1 MAETPSPD
9 SPPRRSYRLGP
20 IGLAATGSLTLLLA
34 VPPGAIGQV
43 APGGLGT
50 RVNGTA
56 LGRCGAGVCTVEGGT
71 AAGRTLF
78 HRFSQYDTRSGIR
91 RVDLDTRGRANV
103 VVGVGHPN
111 GSFFGAPLRL
121 NRNANLFWLSPGGL
135 WFGAGG
141 QIQGATSLLLSTA
154 PTLRIGGGTFT
165 AAGGLGDRIDDLG
178 IDPPLDLEAL
188 ARSGLDGSTLGTGDG
203 PIVLA
208 GGRLSVDRHLLL
220 HSGAGPIRSAPASQT
235 ALQAGRSVQLSGG
248 TLQLQGLDIQAGTS
262 AADDLVRLRSGPL
275 VGGGFGQLSLS
286 DGSLRATRVVLEGSG
301 GLALERVEARA
312 GGVTE
317 AGEVQ
322 ISAGTAATTG
332 AARLRGVSL
341 AGGDI
346 TVGARGPLDA
356 SSLRMEAGNPGG
368 SGRLQLVAGPGRDGE
383 PSLQLAD
390 ATARGRIVAIRSVGP
405 AKLANVSLHVTG
417 NSDSSG
423 VWLSTSPSGENGKAP
438 LELEGVKLSAPSVL
452 LRAAGDL
459 RGRNLVV
466 DADQIFLQAE
476 GRQNAA
482 DAGGQLSL
490 QNSHL
495 RAHQLVSASAQ
506 GDGTARELQIEA
518 EQIDL
523 RTSGDLTLNNTL
535 VVSRGTSGWIQLT
548 AGSPDNQRRPGNLTL
563 QSTHL
568 DAPVIIGRADGSI
581 SMRNGSARAGRPGE
595 RGQVWL
601 ETLPPAHTA
610 VGAPLNDSRTA
621 SLQGTALTGG
631 RLLVR
636 SGTVMVGANSRLEA
650 PKGKI
655 QLEATSGNLVLAD
668 SSLDV
673 GVKHEADL
681 RTEVDPSPLGGS
693 DGSVNNTPTIGLF
706 AAGDLLIRDG
716 SRLSATQNL
725 KPLREANPTL
735 PRDVIRLTDTS
746 GLVVADAGQSLTVDN
761 STITADAS
769 DNMAGNILL
778 RSQAMAGET
787 GLSIRQSSLSA
798 SGGVGSGDI
807 RLNSANGIQIE
818 ASRLSAQASHSPEN
832 LNAPGQTDW
841 GVISLKSGT
850 FQGGE
855 ITLTNSS
862 SAAAV
867 VVKGS
872 QLRAEQSASDGP
884 ISALRLTG
892 RDSGQG
898 FKDIFDDNDTP
909 NINGFGG
916 IITIISGGGIQ
927 ITGEQSLLSV
937 NSTGG
942 SREGGIGT
950 SGSELSG
957 GPSAF
962 EDFGGVIRLIN
973 TSLEQPILMVD
984 GARLE
989 ARTGPALDAT
999 STKWSVGG
1007 AVNAWSLAP
1016 MIVEIA
1022 ILNSQTQFP
1031 EQEGDNPL
1039 YYQGGVAL
1047 YSQEHIHIEG
1057 STISFGPLL
1066 ETKAQDGRGKL
1077 LVYTP
1082 ITSDYSATSNANLL
1096 SPACNTTCSTS
1107 WKPNLFADFLSKDAA
1122 DYLAEDQDPA
1132 PSVWSFFRQKN
1143 TTINPATANGS
1154 FAIKD
1159 ESFTGNDRGRD
1170 STVKLTRDWF
1180 EGVPDRIVF
1189 QPGEAPIR
1197 LADLASRAGS
1207 TSSNPATLPSPEA
1220 QAPPPLSESIVWAPP
1235 LELAAL
1241 PEIQP
1246 MTAIDNEL
1254 VGFDAG
1260 TVELLVEES
1269 QAIPESVASE
1279 SFTSQEERAS
1289 REVIARLRLPSR
1301 QNTPMAIDGLQQFL
1315 RNAMPTSQQQ
1325 TATANTNPEYRP
1337 AILQISIT
1345 DLTDSGQVQINHILI
1360 PSQGEIRGWQTRTSS
1375 ADLQESIRAF
1385 QRKLSQQDM
1394 ADDNRAG
1401 RALEALLLQPVA
1413 ADLKRL
1419 SINALLLALDRGLQ
1433 GIPFAAL
1440 PYANGSVVD
1449 QFAITVTPA
1458 LALTDLKPQ
1467 AMAQHARRTVLAG
1480 ASTFRNG
1487 LVPLHMAEQEL
1498 QQLASLHTDALVL
1511 FAGSFQTQTL
1521 LSRTREQ
1528 PVKILHLATHA
1539 EFSGEGADSAR
1550 IYTSDGELS
1559 LSQLGSELRHGQT
1572 EPIDLFVLN
1581 ACRTAVGN
1589 EDKELGI
1596 AGLALQAGASSAL
1609 GNLWYV
1615 DDVVTAAFSV
1625 QFHRALQ
1632 QGLSK
1637 DKALQKTQQLFRTGR
1652 IKVRGDTIIN
1662 ETGVVLL
1669 TGLSYS
1675 EQIRLAN
1682 LEAPYFWAG
1691 AVLTGRPW

>member
-1 MAETPSPD
+1 MAETPSPHFL
-9 SPPRRSYRLGP
+9 PKRSYRMGP
-20 IGLAATGSLTLLLA
+20 IGLAATGSLALLLA
-34 VPPGAIGQV
+34 APLSASAQV

-56 LGRCGAGVCTVEGGT
+56 LGRCSSGVCTVEGGT

-91 RVDLDTRGRANV
+91 RVDLDSRGRANV
-103 VVGVGHPN
+103 VVGVGHPD
-111 GSFFGAPLRL
+111 GSFFNAPLRL
-121 NRNANLFWLSPGGL
+121 SGNANLFWLSPGGL
-135 WFGAGG
+135 WFGPGG

-154 PTLRIGGGTFT
+154 PSLRIGGETFQ
-165 AAGGLGDRIDDLG
+165 AAGGLGDRLG
-178 IDPPLDLEAL
+178 GLGKGAALDLDLEAL
-188 ARSGLDGSTLGTGDG
+188 AEGRLEGPALASGDG
-203 PIVLA
+203 PILLA

-220 HSGAGPIRSAPASQT
+220 HSGAGPIRTAPASQT

-248 TLQLQGLDIQAGTS
+248 TLQLQGLEIQAGTT

-275 VGGGFGQLSLS
+275 VGGGFGHLSLS
-286 DGSLRATRVVLEGSG
+286 DASLRATRVLLEGSG
-301 GLALERVEARA
+301 GLELQRVEARA
-312 GGVTE
+312 GGASE

-356 SSLRMEAGNPGG
+356 SALRMEAGNPGG
-368 SGRLQLVAGPGRDGE
+368 SGRLQLVAGPGSDGE

-390 ATARGRIVAIRSVGP
+390 ATARGHIVAIRSVGP

-417 NSDSSG
+417 NSETSG

-438 LELEGVKLSAPSVL
+438 LELDGVKLSAPSVL

-506 GDGTARELQIEA
+506 GDGIARELQIEA
-518 EQIDL
+518 ERIDL
-523 RTSGDLTLNNTL
+523 RTSGDLTLDNTV

-548 AGSPDNQRRPGNLTL
+548 AGSPDNLRRPGNLTL

-581 SMRNGSARAGRPGE
+581 SVRNGSARAGRPGE
-595 RGQVWL
+595 RGQVRL

-610 VGAPLNDSRTA
+610 VGAPLSDSRTA

-636 SGTVMVGANSRLEA
+636 SGTVMVGANSKLEA

-725 KPLREANPTL
+725 KPLREANLTL
-735 PRDVIRLTDTS
+735 HRDVIRLTDTS
-746 GLVVADAGQSLTVDN
+746 GVVVADAGQSLTVDN

-769 DNMAGNILL
+769 DNLAGNILL

-818 ASRLSAQASHSPEN
+818 ASRLSAQVSHSPKS
-832 LNAPGQTDW
+832 LDPRRQHDW
-841 GVISLKSGT
+841 EEISLGSGA

-862 SAAAV
+862 PSAAV
-867 VVKGS
+867 LVKGS

-884 ISALRLTG
+884 ISAWRLTG
-892 RDSGQG
+892 RGSGQG
-898 FKDIFDDNDTP
+898 FTDIFDDNDIP
-909 NINGFGG
+909 EINGLGG
-916 IITIISGGGIQ
+916 IITVISGAGIH

-937 NSTGG
+937 NSVGDNK
-942 SREGGIGT
+942 EGGISANGN
-950 SGSELSG
+950 GNGNERSES
-957 GPSAF
+957 PSTF
-962 EDFGGVIRLIN
+962 EDFGGVIRLVN
-973 TSLEQPILMVD
+973 TSLEKPILLVD

-989 ARTGPALDAT
+989 ARTGPALDAS
-999 STKWSVGG
+999 STYWSVGG

-1016 MIVEIA
+1016 IIVEFA

-1031 EQEGDNPL
+1031 EQEEKYL
-1039 YYQGGVAL
+1039 VHRGGVAL
-1047 YSQEHIHIEG
+1047 YSQQLIDLRHSKFG
-1057 STISFGPLL
+1057 FGPLPVG
-1066 ETKAQDGRGKL
+1066 ESGQGQI
-1077 LVYTP
+1077 LVHTP
-1082 ITSDYSATSNANLL
+1082 NASDYSAANSANQF
-1096 SPACNTTCSTS
+1096 SPACDTNCSTS
-1107 WKPNLFADFLSKDAA
+1107 WDPYSFTNFLV
-1122 DYLAEDQDPA
+1122 QDEA
-1132 PSVWSFFRQKN
+1132 PSIWSYFRNKN
-1143 TTINPATANGS
+1143 TTISPDTCTLD

-1159 ESFTGNDRGRD
+1159 ESFTGNDSGKE
-1170 STVKLTRDWF
+1170 STIKLTRDWF
-1180 EGVPDRIVF
+1180 ERVPERIVF
-1189 QPGEAPIR
+1189 QPGEAPVR

-1207 TSSNPATLPSPEA
+1207 TTSNPATLPSPEA

-1246 MTAIDNEL
+1246 LTAIDNEL
-1254 VGFDAG
+1254 MGVDAG

-1269 QAIPESVASE
+1269 QAMPESVASE
-1279 SFTSQEERAS
+1279 SFTSQEERSS
-1289 REVIARLRLPSR
+1289 REVIARLRLPN
-1301 QNTPMAIDGLQQFL
+1301 QPNTPLAIDGLQQFL
-1315 RNAMPTSQQQ
+1315 RNAIPTSRQQ
-1325 TATANTNPEYRP
+1325 TATIKTSSEYRP

-1345 DLTDSGQVQINHILI
+1345 DLADGDQVQINHILI
-1360 PSQGEIRGWQTRTSS
+1360 PSQGGIRGWQTRTSS

-1419 SINALLLALDRGLQ
+1419 GINALLLALDRGLQ

-1449 QFAITVTPA
+1449 HFAITVTPA
-1458 LALTDLKPQ
+1458 LTLTDLKPQ
-1467 AMAQHARRTVLAG
+1467 AMAQQPRRTVLAG

-1487 LVPLHMAEQEL
+1487 LMPLHMAEQEL

-1539 EFSGEGADSAR
+1539 EFSGEGADGAR

-1559 LSQLGSELRHGQT
+1559 LSQLGSELRQGQP

-1615 DDVVTAAFSV
+1615 DDVVTAAFSI
-1625 QFHRALQ
+1625 QFHRTLQ

-1637 DKALQKTQQLFRTGR
+1637 DQALQKTQQLFRTGR
-1652 IKVRGDTIIN
+1652 IRVRGDTIIN
-1662 ETGVVLL
+1662 ETDAVLL
-1669 TGLSYS
+1669 TGLSHS

>member
-91 RVDLDTRGRANV
+91 RVDLDSRGRANV
-103 VVGVGHPN
+103 VVGVAHPN

-121 NRNANLFWLSPGGL
+121 SGNANLFWLSPGGL

-165 AAGGLGDRIDDLG
+165 AAGGLGDRLDDLG
-178 IDPPLDLEAL
+178 TDPPLDLEAL

-220 HSGAGPIRSAPASQT
+220 HSGAGPIQSAPGERM
-235 ALQAGRSVQLSGG
+235 ALEAGRSVQLSGG

-286 DGSLRATRVVLEGSG
+286 DGSVRATRVVLEGSG

-317 AGEVQ
+317 PGEVQ

-368 SGRLQLVAGPGRDGE
+368 SGRLQLVAGPGSDGE

-390 ATARGRIVAIRSVGP
+390 ATGRGRIVAIRSVGP
-405 AKLANVSLHVTG
+405 AQLANVSLHVTG
-417 NSDSSG
+417 NSDTSG

-518 EQIDL
+518 ERIDL
-523 RTSGDLTLNNTL
+523 RTSGDLTLDNTL
-535 VVSRGTSGWIQLT
+535 LVSRGTSGWIQLT
-548 AGSPDNQRRPGNLTL
+548 AGSPDDLPRPGNLTL

-581 SMRNGSARAGRPGE
+581 SVRNGSARAGRPGE
-595 RGQVWL
+595 RGQVRL

-610 VGAPLNDSRTA
+610 VGAPLKDSRTA

-636 SGTVMVGANSRLEA
+636 SGTVMVGANSKLEA

-655 QLEATSGNLVLAD
+655 QLEATSGNLVLAG

-725 KPLREANPTL
+725 KALREANPTL

-746 GLVVADAGQSLTVDN
+746 GVVVADAGQSLTVD
-761 STITADAS
+761 SSAITADAS
-769 DNMAGNILL
+769 DNLAGNILL

-818 ASRLSAQASHSPEN
+818 ASRLSAQASHSPES
-832 LNAPGQTDW
+832 LEALGQPDW
-841 GVISLKSGT
+841 EKISLGSGA

-862 SAAAV
+862 ASAAIL
-867 VVKGS
+867 VKGS

-884 ISALRLTG
+884 ISAWRLTG
-892 RDSGQG
+892 RGSGQG
-898 FKDIFDDNDTP
+898 FTDIFDDNDIED
-909 NINGFGG
+909 NNGLGG

-937 NSTGG
+937 NSGGG
-942 SREGGIGT
+942 SREGGIRA
-950 SGSELSG
+950 SGSEIGSE
-957 GPSAF
+957 PSNRPSTL

-973 TSLEQPILMVD
+973 TSLDQPILIRH
-984 GARLE
+984 GASLE
-989 ARTGPALDAT
+989 ARTGPALDAS
-999 STKWSVGG
+999 STQWSVGG

-1016 MIVEIA
+1016 IEVEATTIDA
-1022 ILNSQTQFP
+1022 QTLFP
-1031 EQEGDNPL
+1031 EQDDLSP
-1039 YYQGGVAL
+1039 YYQGGIAFF
-1047 YSQEHIHIEG
+1047 SQQRIDLRG
-1057 STISFGPLL
+1057 NKFGFGPLPGV
-1066 ETKAQDGRGKL
+1066 ESGQGQM
-1077 LVYTP
+1077 LVHTP
-1082 ITSDYSATSNANLL
+1082 NASDYTATSSANQF
-1096 SPACNTTCSTS
+1096 SPACDTNCSTS
-1107 WKPNLFADFLSKDAA
+1107 WDSDSFTNFLA
-1122 DYLAEDQDPA
+1122 QDTA
-1132 PSVWSFFRQKN
+1132 PSIWGFDREKN
-1143 TTINPATANGS
+1143 TTISPDTNTLGFS
-1154 FAIKD
+1154 IKD
-1159 ESFTGNDRGRD
+1159 ESFTGNDSGRE
-1170 STVKLTRDWF
+1170 STIKLTRDWF
-1180 EGVPDRIVF
+1180 ERVPERIVF
-1189 QPGEAPIR
+1189 QPGEAPVL
-1197 LADLASRAGS
+1197 LADLASRAG
-1207 TSSNPATLPSPEA
+1207 TTTSNPATLPSPEA

-1246 MTAIDNEL
+1246 LTAIDNEL
-1254 VGFDAG
+1254 MGVDAG

-1269 QAIPESVASE
+1269 KAIPESVASE
-1279 SFTSQEERAS
+1279 SFTSQEERSS
-1289 REVIARLRLPSR
+1289 REVIARLRLPN
-1301 QNTPMAIDGLQQFL
+1301 QPNTPLAIDGLQQFL
-1315 RNAMPTSQQQ
+1315 RNAMPTSRQQ
-1325 TATANTNPEYRP
+1325 TASIKTNLEYRP

-1345 DLTDSGQVQINHILI
+1345 DLADRDQVQINHILI

-1419 SINALLLALDRGLQ
+1419 GINALLLALDRGLQ

-1449 QFAITVTPA
+1449 HFAITVTPA

-1467 AMAQHARRTVLAG
+1467 AMAQQPRRTVLAG

-1487 LVPLHMAEQEL
+1487 LMPLHMAEQEL

-1511 FAGSFQTQTL
+1511 FAGSFQTKTL

-1528 PVKILHLATHA
+1528 PVNILHLATHA
-1539 EFSGEGADSAR
+1539 DFSGKGADGAR

-1559 LSQLGSELRHGQT
+1559 LSQLGRELRQGQP

-1581 ACRTAVGN
+1581 ACRTAVGD

-1637 DKALQKTQQLFRTGR
+1637 DQALQKTQQLFRTGQ
-1652 IKVRGDTIIN
+1652 IKVRSHTIIN
-1662 ETGVVLL
+1662 ENGVVLL
-1669 TGLSYS
+1669 TGLSHS